1 MTRYFTALITFM
13 FALVI
18 AGLMFDG
25 FDSQQG
31 IAVTVILSLAAAV
44 AVYMLAP
51 KNNKDDEWAGKR
63 TRANLINHLTQPHP
77 ASRTSPSQNS
87 LGTAHHGRDPLCP
100 PLRLRLSALTSK
112 ADSALNATGYSRS
125 S

>member
-31 IAVTVILSLAAAV
+31 IAVTVILSFAAAI
-44 AVYMLAP
+44 AAYMCLRRTRKTKNRQGGGQARIPPPPRLKYLPVLIILWGHLTAAGIPLTLLFVSGNCYLRQGLAP
-51 KNNKDDEWAGKR
+51 
-63 TRANLINHLTQPHP
+63 
-77 ASRTSPSQNS
+77 S
-87 LGTAHHGRDPLCP
+87 
-100 PLRLRLSALTSK
+100 
-112 ADSALNATGYSRS
+112 
-125 S
+125 

>member
-31 IAVTVILSLAAAV
+31 VAVTVILSLAAAI
-44 AVYMLAP
+44 AAYMLAP
-51 KNNKDDEWAGKR
+51 KNNKDEE
-63 TRANLINHLTQPHP
+63 
-77 ASRTSPSQNS
+77 
-87 LGTAHHGRDPLCP
+87 
-100 PLRLRLSALTSK
+100 
-112 ADSALNATGYSRS
+112 
-125 S
+125 